1 MEFLEYYQIIR
12 SRIWIAIMMAAAAFV
27 VATVYQLLPPAG
39 WPAYGRMEANSAMA
53 SRQID
58 VQGQKA
64 GFVQDPE
71 FWGTLEQVVTGPGL
85 VAEAAH
91 QIDPPITNPEALLH
105 LKPFEFQRPK
115 RGAVFTITGTGRSP
129 DEARKLTDAAMQVLA
144 EYWTGDRIQNLKLIR
159 ARLETSRATTDRR
172 MAYLRRVMDTTHQG
186 DLPGRPTDVL
196 TWIQGQL
203 NTLQGAIAS
212 GQIEIGIAQDRVQ
225 RLHSLADRERS
236 LPPEQ
241 RMLSGNMQGLT
252 GLLQNRL
259 LQLEAARMTMLYT
272 RTEAHPQVVAVTQEI
287 SSVRKRL
294 AEETKKEA
302 ALTSGGGLPSA
313 LQEQMTLAEL
323 DARAAQRRLDALR
336 SQDADLR
343 QRMPAVQA
351 RARQYEAW
359 DVELKSQTVTRE
371 SAVANLELVNGEM
384 ARLGT
389 TKDLTT
395 SDKAAELPNPKKIS
409 TYLMLVVALCATSFI
424 VGCVLIFA
432 LHSIDL
438 TFKNEAEA
446 EQLLGYPILAGIPR
460 SDIVFMP
467 AMTGN
472 PGATQFIGN
481 ETSADEALNKPDRPD
496 NTGG

>member
-1 MEFLEYYQIIR
+1 
-12 SRIWIAIMMAAAAFV
+12 
-27 VATVYQLLPPAG
+27 
-39 WPAYGRMEANSAMA
+39 
-53 SRQID
+53 
-58 VQGQKA
+58 
-64 GFVQDPE
+64 
-71 FWGTLEQVVTGPGL
+71 
-85 VAEAAH
+85 
-91 QIDPPITNPEALLH
+91 
-105 LKPFEFQRPK
+105 
-115 RGAVFTITGTGRSP
+115 
-129 DEARKLTDAAMQVLA
+129 
-144 EYWTGDRIQNLKLIR
+144 
-159 ARLETSRATTDRR
+159 
-172 MAYLRRVMDTTHQG
+172 
-186 DLPGRPTDVL
+186 
-196 TWIQGQL
+196 
-203 NTLQGAIAS
+203 
-212 GQIEIGIAQDRVQ
+212 
-225 RLHSLADRERS
+225 
-236 LPPEQ
+236 
-241 RMLSGNMQGLT
+241 
-252 GLLQNRL
+252 
-259 LQLEAARMTMLYT
+259 
-272 RTEAHPQVVAVTQEI
+272 
-287 SSVRKRL
+287 
-294 AEETKKEA
+294 
-302 ALTSGGGLPSA
+302 
-313 LQEQMTLAEL
+313 
-323 DARAAQRRLDALR
+323 
-336 SQDADLR
+336 
-343 QRMPAVQA
+343 MPAVQA